1 MISNGEIKSAATAAS
16 AVAIAAFG
24 SGVPKSHAAMI
35 IVVPAT
41 TSRRQ
46 ELFCALPISFL
57 DQSPLA
63 VTPAMENDLRRIG
76 IFTGRTMNLGRQR
89 YV

>member
-1 MISNGEIKSAATAAS
+1 
-16 AVAIAAFG
+16 
-24 SGVPKSHAAMI
+24 
-35 IVVPAT
+35 
-41 TSRRQ
+41 
-46 ELFCALPISFL
+46 LPISFL

-76 IFTGRTMNLGRQR
+76 IFTGRTMNLERQR

>member
-1 MISNGEIKSAATAAS
+1 
-16 AVAIAAFG
+16 
-24 SGVPKSHAAMI
+24 
-35 IVVPAT
+35 
-41 TSRRQ
+41 
-46 ELFCALPISFL
+46 LPISFL
-57 DQSPLA
+57 DQFALA